1 MTSEKVWEEIKAKLP
16 IGNTP
21 EDEKKRLEYWSYID
35 VNSNGYLSLAE
46 VDKGLRDVVKLPAL
60 FALKPVIIRAFNAAK
75 NKLKATNPHGDDYV
89 SKAEFKFLVLYLRQ
103 YYEYWQAFDVIDSSN
118 DRRVTLEEFKAAIP
132 VL

>member
-1 MTSEKVWEEIKAKLP
+1 MTSEEIKAKLP
-16 IGNTP
+16 IGNNP
-21 EDEKKRLEYWSYID
+21 EDEQKRLEYWSYID
-35 VNSNGYLSLAE
+35 VNNNGYLSLAE
-46 VDKGLRDVVKLPAL
+46 VDKRLRDVVKLPAL
-60 FALKPVIIRAFNAAK
+60 FALKPVIIRAFTAAK
-75 NKLKATNPHGDDYV
+75 KKLKATNPHGDDYV

>member
-1 MTSEKVWEEIKAKLP
+1 MTSEKVWEEIKVKLP

-35 VNSNGYLSLAE
+35 VNGNGYLSLAE

-103 YYEYWQAFDVIDSSN
+103 YYEYWRAFETIDSSH
-118 DRRVTLEEFKAAIP
+118 DRRVTL
-132 VL
+132 